1 MKTEYPAQPETS
13 AARSKRAWVAWQ
25 ATPERRY
32 RESSTRRGGA
42 AQDLH
47 GQTADAARN
56 TAATIDKWLRRT
68 IETQPR
74 TVAIVA
80 RLGSAGCSAEC
91 TGRSDRWPWLQ
102 GLHKAALAFEREQRR
117 RENQRR
123 KEEVVRAR
131 ERKRRAQVVAKAQA
145 ALEKGKREHDSRASS
160 IEAERAALEKRLQA
174 EDARWGNRKR
184 SWRAHCAKQANRA
197 RRAGPRRSLS
207 AFG

>member
-68 IETQPR
+68 IETQPH

-145 ALEKGKREHDSRASS
+145 ALEKGKREH
-160 IEAERAALEKRLQA
+160 ELEGKLH
-174 EDARWGNRKR
+174 R
-184 SWRAHCAKQANRA
+184 SRA
-197 RRAGPRRSLS
+197 RRTGKAIASRRRALGQQKEKLES
-207 AFG
+207 ALRQASE